1 MTDSIC
7 RAEEVSDKNNLV
19 RLDSEETIRTM
30 RVVPKNSRARLKR
43 LLLVKEGTL
52 STSMK

>member
-7 RAEEVSDKNNLV
+7 RAEEVPDGNNHV
-19 RLDSEETIRTM
+19 RLDSEETVRTM
-30 RVVPKNSRARLKR
+30 RVMPKNARARLKR

>member
-7 RAEEVSDKNNLV
+7 RAAEVPDENYLV
-19 RLDSEETIRTM
+19 RLGSEETVRTV

-43 LLLVKEGTL
+43 LLLVQKGTL
-52 STSMK
+52 STSTK

>member
-1 MTDSIC
+1 MTDSVC
-7 RAEEVSDKNNLV
+7 RAAEVPDENNLV
-19 RLDSEETIRTM
+19 RLDSKEAVRPM

-52 STSMK
+52 STSVK